1 MITNADIT
9 IISKTFI
16 EETREDK
23 YSAKVVNGV
32 SWYADFK
39 ASIGENGL
47 KSSDVYKVRIPLN
60 KNTKDIKVS
69 KGDIVVRGEI
79 EITDSD
85 TPKSI
90 MKDNEAF
97 VVTSY
102 SVNDRGSLKHIR
114 IFGT

>member
-9 IISKTFI
+9 IISKTFN

-39 ASIGENGL
+39 ANIGESGL
-47 KSSDVYKVRIPLN
+47 MSGDIYKVRIPLDE
-60 KNTKDIKVS
+60 NTKDIKIS

-79 EITDSD
+79 KITDND

-90 MKDNEAF
+90 TKDREAF

-102 SVNDRGSLKHIR
+102 SVNDRGSLKHMR

>member
-1 MITNADIT
+1 MITNANIT
-9 IISKTFI
+9 IVSKVFD

-23 YSAKVVNGV
+23 YSAKVVKNV

-39 ASIGENGL
+39 ANIGENGL
-47 KSSDVYKVRIPLN
+47 KSGDVYKVRIPIDEN
-60 KNTKDIKVS
+60 SDIKIS

-90 MKDNEAF
+90 MKDRDAF
-97 VVTSY
+97 IVTSF
-102 SVNDRGSLKHIR
+102 SNNDRGILKHIR